1 MSDLASTPAPASAPA
16 PVPAPPGDHYLIFA
30 VGPSLDFAGKLL
42 ALDEDAELSVICRPE
57 HLARITEHGQYR
69 RILAIR
75 QNAPLDEVV
84 ALARTV
90 HAIRPVTRITA
101 FWEQDQDRAAAVGAA
116 LGVATHS
123 PETVRLVQDKHE
135 MRERLREAGV
145 EDTRAGR
152 AFGEADLLAFGES
165 AGYPFIVK
173 PTAGTASFGVTLVH
187 TPQEALAAYRTATGD
202 FPGIARLGV
211 LAEQYHTGPQYSVEA
226 FSEAAEHVVV
236 AITRKYS
243 DPRDMVEL
251 GHVLPAPLDPA
262 AREAIEAHVTRVLDA
277 LGVEFGPTH
286 TEVVLTDEGPRII
299 ETHLRVGGDEIFN
312 LAKDATG
319 VDMIDFQARQASGLK
334 VLADIRAILESA
346 REPRCE
352 AVWYTAPEVTGTFM
366 GLAEADPGR
375 TDPAVTVLLA
385 EGSELTG
392 LAGSF
397 TRIARARGTAPTAEE
412 ALEAARS
419 TVGAL
424 SFVFHVSPPPRDLV

>member
-1 MSDLASTPAPASAPA
+1 MPDLAHSGTHAEAHA
-16 PVPAPPGDHYLIFA
+16 GDHYLMFA
-30 VGPSLDFAGKLL
+30 IGPRLEFAARLLELDP
-42 ALDEDAELSVICRPE
+42 DAAISVVCRPE
-57 HLARITEHGQYR
+57 HLARITDSGHYVR
-69 RILAIR
+69 VLAVR
-75 QNAPLDEVV
+75 QDAPLDEVV

-90 HAIRPVTRITA
+90 HAIRPVTRITT
-101 FWEQDQDRAAAVGAA
+101 FWEHDQDRAAAVGAA
-116 LGVATHS
+116 LGIATHS
-123 PETVRLVQDKHE
+123 PETVRLVQDKHA
-135 MRERLREAGV
+135 MRERLRETGV
-145 EDTRAGR
+145 EDTKAARAY
-152 AFGEADLLAFGES
+152 GEADLLAFGEA

-187 TPQEALAAYRTATGD
+187 TPREASAAYRTATGD

-251 GHVLPAPLDPA
+251 GHVLPAPLDA
-262 AREAIEAHVTRVLDA
+262 AAQEAIGGHVMCVLDA

-286 TEVVLTDEGPRII
+286 TEIVLTADGPRII

-319 VDMIDFQARQASGLK
+319 VDMIEFQARQAAGLK
-334 VLADIRAILESA
+334 VLPDIRAVLESGRA
-346 REPRCE
+346 PRCE

-366 GLAEADPGR
+366 GLADGDPGL
-375 TDPAVTVLLA
+375 TDPNVTVLLP

-397 TRIARARGTAPTAEE
+397 TRIARARGAAPTAEE
-412 ALEAARS
+412 ALAAARS
-419 TVGAL
+419 TVEAL
-424 SFVFHVSPPPRDLV
+424 SFVFHVSPPPRRLV